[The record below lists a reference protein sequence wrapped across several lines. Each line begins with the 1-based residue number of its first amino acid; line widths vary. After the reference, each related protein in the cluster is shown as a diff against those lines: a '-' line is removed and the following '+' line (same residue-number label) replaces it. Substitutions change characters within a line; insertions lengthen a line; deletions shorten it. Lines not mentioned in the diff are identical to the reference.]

1 MKDKCEWYTV
11 YHQTA
16 PYLWKVSV
24 NNDTQSTIKQH
35 PTYERCGRS
44 GEELV
49 GQRRCGRHDV
59 EDLVQASEDVLVISK
74 QSLWDGKH
82 IYICMS
88 AAELTSYVWQAVEN
102 ILLHFSAYAAE
113 VQGFSAQ
120 QCCHFWVYV
129 YILCCAFR
137 CLKNLTK
144 FMSQPHTSIKK
155 HPHPHPTLKEHILTL
170 NQY

>member
-1 MKDKCEWYTV
+1 MWMIHSVPSNSTLPMKDKCEWYTV

-59 EDLVQASEDVLVISK
+59 EDLVQASEDILVISK

-82 IYICMS
+82 IYMHVSCWTDQ
-88 AAELTSYVWQAVEN
+88 LCVTSCGKHSSTLQCLCSRSSRIFCTTMLSFLSVCLY
-102 ILLHFSAYAAE
+102 LMLCFS
-113 VQGFSAQ
+113 
-120 QCCHFWVYV
+120 
-129 YILCCAFR
+129 L
-137 CLKNLTK
+137 
-144 FMSQPHTSIKK
+144 P
-155 HPHPHPTLKEHILTL
+155 
-170 NQY
+170 